1 MGRRQTL
8 TGAFFLVQIVL
19 AISSSREVLGRP
31 SLSSSA
37 VLPARDSE
45 TPPVLGSAWL
55 WLVEVSRARIMV
67 TVSVD

>member
-1 MGRRQTL
+1 M

-31 SLSSSA
+31 SSSSSA
-37 VLPARDSE
+37 VLPTRDPE
-45 TPPVLGSAWL
+45 TPLVLGSAWL

-67 TVSVD
+67 MISVD